1 MFNAVAA
8 RRSSNALMRV
18 SRIPRTPVLPSRSIA
33 FSTQPPPLQQ
43 ITRTKVPTPYNLRIS
58 SALPLHHASTTL
70 QVRSL
75 SYIQRTRLGLKQAS
89 KGIWRKYPFVL
100 PFAIICVIGSFC
112 AFFYVAY
119 VEVKHHMP
127 QYAKYPPAVAK
138 HLRTAVWYTE
148 VDLNPP
154 LALKSYKEAMHAAAE
169 AKMHPYSDE
178 VLGIKLQTSRM
189 LEKAGLI
196 EGAVKVL
203 EQTRTETLAWI
214 EKSKERARQNKEA
227 KEKRKIEHG
236 ETPPGQKLEIDD
248 PEVLQRWKKIQEF
261 EAYEEK
267 QRAKCIKKV
276 VGMSLKLGELYE
288 SDHMQNPEKSE
299 AAYESAVEIAM
310 KELQSRES
318 QGLPVAGRADGEDDH
333 EIEYLTRQ
341 EVAVALTQLADSY
354 VGNDKRI
361 DLAIPVIVRALEL
374 LRVEEGSRPSC
385 KQALLMSNTGGIW
398 GKRAGMPFQ
407 TKDPEASRKQ
417 AYEAAKQWSVNALEL
432 SEKVSPLIRDE
443 ACDAACMLAMFNLGE
458 IAEQCGSPKEAEK
471 WYRDALALSKKIG
484 DQGESTHEL
493 IAALNE
499 GMERVSKK

>member
-8 RRSSNALMRV
+8 RRTSNAFVRAP
-18 SRIPRTPVLPSRSIA
+18 RIPRTPILPSRSIA
-33 FSTQPPPLQQ
+33 FSTQLRPLQQ
-43 ITRTKVPTPYNLRIS
+43 ITRTKAPNPYNVRIP

-89 KGIWRKYPFVL
+89 KGIWRKNPFIL

-119 VEVKHHMP
+119 IEVKYHIP
-127 QYAKYPPAVAK
+127 QYAKYPPAVTK
-138 HLRTAVWYTE
+138 HLRTAVWYTD

-154 LALKSYKEAMHAAAE
+154 LALKAYKEAMQAAAE

-178 VLGIKLQTSRM
+178 VLGIKLQTSMM

-203 EQTRTETLAWI
+203 EQTKTESLAWI
-214 EKSKERARQNKEA
+214 ERSKERARQNKEA
-227 KEKRKIEHG
+227 REKRKEEHG

-248 PEVLQRWKKIQEF
+248 PEVLHKWKRIQEF

-267 QRAKCIKKV
+267 QRAKCTKKV
-276 VGMSLKLGELYE
+276 VGMALKLGELYE

-299 AAYESAVEIAM
+299 SAYESAVDIAM
-310 KELQSRES
+310 KEFQSRQS
-318 QGLPVAGRADGEDDH
+318 QGLPVSGRADGEDDH
-333 EIEYLTRQ
+333 DIEYLTRP
-341 EVAVALTQLADSY
+341 EVAVALVELANSY
-354 VGNDKRI
+354 LGNDKRI
-361 DLAIPVIVRALEL
+361 DLSIPVIVRALEL
-374 LRVEEGSRPSC
+374 FRVEEGPRPSC
-385 KQALLMSNTGGIW
+385 KQALLMGNIGGIW

-417 AYEAAKQWSVNALEL
+417 AHDAAKQWSINALEL
-432 SEKVSPLIRDE
+432 SAKISPRIRDE
-443 ACDAACMLAMFNLGE
+443 GCDAACMLAMFNLGE

-471 WYRDALALSKKIG
+471 WYRDALALSKKTG
-484 DQGESTHEL
+484 DQGESTQGL
-493 IAALNE
+493 MTSLNE
-499 GMERVSKK
+499 GLERVSKK